1 METNAQISKSHNP
14 VLNKLRLNDK
24 SKVKKVIG
32 VLSGKGGVGKSFV
45 SSSLAVH
52 AAKLG
57 KRVAILDADI
67 TGASIPKSFGIH
79 ENALQSDGLI
89 LPAISKSGIQIMSVG
104 LLLENETDPVI
115 WRGPVIS
122 GVMSQF
128 YTDVYWNDVDIMFVD
143 MPPGTGDVTL
153 TAFQSF
159 PLDGIIIVSTPG
171 DLVSLIVE
179 KQVNMAKKMNI
190 KILGLIENMSYFITP
205 DTRKKY
211 EIFGKSRLNEFSEK
225 LQISALGCLP
235 IDPKAKELVDAGRV
249 EDYYNI
255 DIEKIVKKII

>member
-24 SKVKKVIG
+24 SRVKKVIG

-89 LPAISKSGIQIMSVG
+89 LPAITKSGIQIMSVG
-104 LLLENETDPVI
+104 LL
-115 WRGPVIS
+115 
-122 GVMSQF
+122 
-128 YTDVYWNDVDIMFVD
+128 
-143 MPPGTGDVTL
+143 
-153 TAFQSF
+153 
-159 PLDGIIIVSTPG
+159 
-171 DLVSLIVE
+171 
-179 KQVNMAKKMNI
+179 
-190 KILGLIENMSYFITP
+190 
-205 DTRKKY
+205 
-211 EIFGKSRLNEFSEK
+211 
-225 LQISALGCLP
+225 
-235 IDPKAKELVDAGRV
+235 
-249 EDYYNI
+249 
-255 DIEKIVKKII
+255 